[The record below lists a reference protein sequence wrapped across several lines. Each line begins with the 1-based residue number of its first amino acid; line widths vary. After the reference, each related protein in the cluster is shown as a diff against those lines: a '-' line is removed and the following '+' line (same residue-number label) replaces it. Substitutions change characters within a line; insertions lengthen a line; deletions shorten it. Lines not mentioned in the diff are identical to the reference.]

1 MLSEGIR
8 VGMIVSQANETTAA
22 LTTYQAKL
30 AQDAAINISG
40 GQAGL
45 TMADLCELYDAVRRT
60 QGKIG
65 IRDALNESYLPDD
78 IDILLA
84 TDTIQEGISIKSA
97 INYIIIEG
105 YTEVE
110 VRQKLGRFRGNL
122 DLLYIIFNP
131 TAARMQTIDKMKVFN
146 QLIQWQQEGNQT
158 ALAEFFGTQKS
169 IKSQILFL
177 KKTIDPNT
185 NTVSYNINKPALL
198 NCQAELNLYTRLM
211 TDTERTVLQTYS
223 YPLLNGAP
231 KILNYQEDIRDYNI
245 EEGIKTIVEK
255 WRGIPLKGAAQQE
268 LIDDMAAAGI
278 TDKKRKIVT
287 TFRSCCNCFSRYGI
301 ELKTGKATKADIQRW
316 PRYLQ
321 MLKEEFKYIEQV
333 GEMEQI
339 AIKRFAFS

>member
-1 MLSEGIR
+1 
-8 VGMIVSQANETTAA
+8 MINV
-22 LTTYQAKL
+22 LI
-30 AQDAAINISG
+30 DNII
-40 GQAGL
+40 A
-45 TMADLCELYDAVRRT
+45 
-60 QGKIG
+60 
-65 IRDALNESYLPDD
+65 DD

-84 TDTIQEGISIKSA
+84 TDTIQEGISIKST

-177 KKTIDPNT
+177 KKIIDPNT
-185 NTVSYNINKPALL
+185 NITSYHINKPALL

-223 YPLLNGAP
+223 YPLLEGAP

-245 EEGIKTIVEK
+245 EESIKYGQT
-255 WRGIPLKGAAQQE
+255 
-268 LIDDMAAAGI
+268 LIH
-278 TDKKRKIVT
+278 KRLYMLFCIR
-287 TFRSCCNCFSRYGI
+287 RSCVWC
-301 ELKTGKATKADIQRW
+301 
-316 PRYLQ
+316 
-321 MLKEEFKYIEQV
+321 V
-333 GEMEQI
+333 
-339 AIKRFAFS
+339 